1 MAWEMLAWRGL
12 VHAGLG
18 SLVLFGIASLAL
30 AWRRQ
35 PAQRLRL
42 IELALAASLAAPGL
56 SLVPGMP
63 SWSIGWLDFSAAPAG
78 DSAAP
83 AGDSAAPAGDSAAPA
98 GDRPAAKASFADAS
112 GAAPS
117 RANSGRPLAAQE
129 RRAPLANTAGP
140 PKNAAWRPRWND
152 VSLARAVLAIYA
164 VAAIA
169 LFLRWLKGVV
179 NLLRLKRAARP
190 APAAAAEMFA
200 AIAGPEGRRVAL
212 LVSPRIDAPITF
224 GWRRPVILLPESL
237 CTSAD
242 QPALRY
248 CLAHE
253 WDHVERGDARVWYL
267 AAAVQ
272 FAFFYQPLFWR
283 LRRQLRLC
291 QDYLADARAAGQA
304 AMVED
309 YAEYLLAVARRRL
322 TVSPLPAMGFGDR
335 RSHLYRRVMMLVER
349 REPLERR
356 CRRRWNA
363 AFTLAAAGLALGAST
378 LRLDAGATRG
388 DAARGEVARQG
399 LSLDSASGAAG
410 PASPA
415 LGGDRPAAFEFDGR
429 ITDHDTGQPIEGAVV
444 IVRRRELAAGENRI
458 LQESRHQTDSQGV
471 YSFAITTQQAAK
483 RRLYLEFDVE
493 HPEYAAKSGVGGAL
507 DALRARAA
515 ESARPFFTQIA
526 LHRGEEVTGAVEWFD
541 GLPAAGL
548 EVLAYSQA
556 DGAAWDYAAFSRAKT
571 DSAGRFRVKLA
582 SSGNG
587 IVYLLPAGRAPAMH
601 VVRHKRGD
609 LGRIRL
615 PAGIVGGDRRPAPQA
630 LVAD

>member
-18 SLVLFGIASLAL
+18 SLVLFGVSSLAL

-42 IELALAASLAAPGL
+42 IELALAASLAAPCL
-56 SLVPGMP
+56 SLVPGLP
-63 SWSIGWLDFSAAPAG
+63 SWSIGWLDFSTPPAG
-78 DSAAP
+78 DSAEAV
-83 AGDSAAPAGDSAAPA
+83 
-98 GDRPAAKASFADAS
+98 GDRPGADASFVDAS

-117 RANSGRPLAAQE
+117 RANSRRPFAVRE
-129 RRAPLANTAGP
+129 RRAPMASAAGP
-140 PKNAAWRPRWND
+140 LEIAAWRPRWNA
-152 VSLARAVLAIYA
+152 VSLARAALALYA
-164 VAAIA
+164 AAA
-169 LFLRWLKGVV
+169 TAFCLRWLKGVV

-190 APAAAAEMFA
+190 APAAAMEMFA
-200 AIAGPEGRRVAL
+200 AIAGSDGRRVAL

-224 GWRRPVILLPESL
+224 GWRRPVILLPEGL
-237 CTSAD
+237 CASAD
-242 QPALRY
+242 RSALRY

-267 AAAVQ
+267 AAVAQ

-291 QDYLADARAAGQA
+291 QDYLADARAAEQA

-322 TVSPLPAMGFGDR
+322 MVPPLPAMGFGDR
-335 RSHLYRRVMMLVER
+335 RSHLYRRVMMLVDR

-363 AFTLAAAGLALGAST
+363 AFTVAAAGLALGASA
-378 LRLDAGATRG
+378 LRLDADATRG
-388 DAARGEVARQG
+388 DAGPGEVARQG
-399 LSLDSASGAAG
+399 LSSDFASGAADPTS
-410 PASPA
+410 PASS
-415 LGGDRPAAFEFDGR
+415 GDRPAAFEFDGR

-458 LQESRHQTDSQGV
+458 LQESRHQTDLQGV
-471 YSFAITTQQAAK
+471 YSFAITPQQAAK

-493 HPEYAAKSGVGGAL
+493 HPQYAAKSGVGGAL

-526 LHRGEEVTGAVEWFD
+526 LHRGEEATGVVEWFD

-548 EVLAYSQA
+548 DVLAYSQA

-571 DSAGRFRVKLA
+571 NSAGRFRVKLA

-601 VVRHKRGD
+601 VVHHKRGD

-615 PAGIVGGDRRPAPQA
+615 PSGIVGRNQRPGPRAIA
-630 LVAD
+630 AD